1 MFHVACSVSPASACR
16 RRLVAVSDG
25 GRDAEEEMGVPMQRW
40 RALMRGL
47 DTRSETVY
55 HPLWCSQESGPPR
68 D

>member
-1 MFHVACSVSPASACR
+1 MT
-16 RRLVAVSDG
+16 VSDG

-47 DTRSETVY
+47 DTRSGSVY
-55 HPLWCSQESGPPR
+55 HLLWGSQESGPPR